1 MHDPS
6 PLPIGLR
13 GRAFTVADA
22 RASGLS
28 RGRLRSSDLHRP
40 FHGVRT
46 ADPDPDLRL
55 RAEALLALVGPE
67 ALLSHVT
74 AARLWPL
81 DLPPAAADEPVHV
94 SVRRPGRAPRHRNV
108 VGHAL
113 ADPDVRRVLRRGLPL
128 TDPASL
134 FCHLSALLEPDDLVA
149 VGDALVRTP
158 VVGDPAD
165 RRPWVPLPDLR
176 ERVSAFRGRGSV
188 RLRAALALVRDGAE
202 SRQESRFRLASVRAG
217 LPEPVL
223 QEPLFD
229 SDGVFIGRPDGWYP
243 AERVAWEYE
252 GDDHRTSNR
261 RFARDLGRYD
271 DLASIG
277 VRVVRIVGAEFVPH
291 PERSVE
297 RLRRALAERS
307 PHRRPPRG
315 HERSSSERDDD
326 RS

>member
-1 MHDPS
+1 M
-6 PLPIGLR
+6 
-13 GRAFTVADA
+13 
-22 RASGLS
+22 
-28 RGRLRSSDLHRP
+28 
-40 FHGVRT
+40 
-46 ADPDPDLRL
+46 
-55 RAEALLALVGPE
+55 
-67 ALLSHVT
+67 
-74 AARLWPL
+74 
-81 DLPPAAADEPVHV
+81 
-94 SVRRPGRAPRHRNV
+94 
-108 VGHAL
+108 
-113 ADPDVRRVLRRGLPL
+113 
-128 TDPASL
+128 
-134 FCHLSALLEPDDLVA
+134 
-149 VGDALVRTP
+149 GDALVRTP
-158 VVGDPAD
+158 IVGDRAD

-176 ERVSAFRGRGSV
+176 ARVSAFRGRGSV

-229 SDGVFIGRPDGWYP
+229 SAGVFVGRPDGWYP

-252 GDDHRTSNR
+252 GDEHRTSTR

-297 RLRRALAERS
+297 RLRRALAERT
-307 PHRRPPRG
+307 PHEWPPMRR
-315 HERSSSERDDD
+315 ERSSSERSDD